1 MKSVFKFGLI
11 LAVFL
16 VGLFVAGIAAAQD
29 EHDSDAVD
37 STQTDCGL
45 EQVLEVSTMCV
56 GEKCPAPF
64 CDKPSQGC
72 LLTGESVQ
80 LCGPEGKYNYQWGK
94 FIGKNYKQDGTSQ
107 CMVLTVPYGTW
118 EGTSIGAILTV
129 TTDNYLACQDKTCI
143 KYTVCKTPCCPNLD
157 NFCEGEAT
165 GANAAKFIYA
175 GLPDGYTYEWWING
189 AKVENPDEA
198 YLDGLK
204 NGWYSAVIKI
214 YHGEMFV
221 KNVCYQWFF
230 VSENPVATITPSPLG
245 TN

>member
-1 MKSVFKFGLI
+1 
-11 LAVFL
+11 
-16 VGLFVAGIAAAQD
+16 
-29 EHDSDAVD
+29 
-37 STQTDCGL
+37 
-45 EQVLEVSTMCV
+45 
-56 GEKCPAPF
+56 
-64 CDKPSQGC
+64 
-72 LLTGESVQ
+72 
-80 LCGPEGKYNYQWGK
+80 
-94 FIGKNYKQDGTSQ
+94 
-107 CMVLTVPYGTW
+107 MVLTVPYGTW

-143 KYTVCKTPCCPNLD
+143 KYTVCRTPCCPNLD